1 MLHKQI
7 PKLECFSIYSNLP
20 SLYINN
26 VELWKKQF
34 KDDYDTLKHVLL
46 NNLKKES

>member
-7 PKLECFSIYSNLP
+7 PKLECFSIYSNLL

-26 VELWKKQF
+26 EELRKKQF
-34 KDDYDTLKHVLL
+34 KDNYDTHKHVLL
-46 NNLKKES
+46 NKLKKES